1 MNILDQKN
9 NTGFTL
15 IETLVAVSIFT
26 VSVIALI
33 TVLANSISDTNYAK
47 RKLDATYLAQE
58 GIEYARNMRD
68 TYLLYPPAATVGWD
82 DFKVKLSPCDT
93 ATSGSCYFDEQA
105 LNFTDQ
111 SQPIIDVS
119 VNACPLSVCPNLL
132 YNSVTGK
139 YNYSTGVDSGFQR
152 KLYITNIN
160 NNEIQIVS
168 TVSFLENNNTY
179 EVKLSENLFNW
190 IRP

>member
-1 MNILDQKN
+1 
-9 NTGFTL
+9 
-15 IETLVAVSIFT
+15 
-26 VSVIALI
+26 
-33 TVLANSISDTNYAK
+33 
-47 RKLDATYLAQE
+47 
-58 GIEYARNMRD
+58 
-68 TYLLYPPAATVGWD
+68 
-82 DFKVKLSPCDT
+82 
-93 ATSGSCYFDEQA
+93 
-105 LNFTDQ
+105 
-111 SQPIIDVS
+111 
-119 VNACPLSVCPNLL
+119 
-132 YNSVTGK
+132 VTGK